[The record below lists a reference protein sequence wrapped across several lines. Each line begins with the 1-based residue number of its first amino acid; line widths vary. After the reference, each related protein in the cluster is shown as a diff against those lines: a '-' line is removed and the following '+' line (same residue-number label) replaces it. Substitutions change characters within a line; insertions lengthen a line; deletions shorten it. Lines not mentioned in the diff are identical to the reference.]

1 MIGNWRHLVGSS
13 SSLRR
18 ELVRGAGGSFAL
30 YISSKL
36 LMLIMS
42 MLLARL
48 LGANGYGMYAS
59 AMALVLLLNVP
70 AAMGLPTL
78 VIRLFATY
86 RVQQQWSLMRGLFVR
101 ANQVV
106 LILTLII
113 AGIGTLV
120 VWMFSEH
127 FGTVNTSTLWWAMAL
142 LPLTALNALR
152 SAGLRG
158 LHHVILGQLPESL
171 IMPGV
176 FLGLVLV
183 WHLMGL
189 DLDPAEAVALRV
201 VATVPAFAIGAYFLF
216 QAMPKQARQA
226 VPHYQSQAWA
236 RSAMPLLFLGGMSFI
251 NTQTDILMLASISG
265 SESAGIYQAAVRSA
279 EFVAFSLIIVNVAIQ
294 PTLSR
299 LYASGD
305 LERLQRVITASAR
318 VALLLALPVALVMV
332 VFAKPIMVMVFGQ
345 EFKAGANC
353 LIILSS
359 AQVINAAMGSVGQIL
374 NMTGYEKDAA
384 QGMAIGAIANVL
396 LNAILIPVW
405 DMTGAAV
412 ATGTSLIIWNLVLA
426 IKVRQRLGLMPSAIG
441 KIRIHK
447 SVADA

>member
-1 MIGNWRHLVGSS
+1 
-13 SSLRR
+13 
-18 ELVRGAGGSFAL
+18 
-30 YISSKL
+30 
-36 LMLIMS
+36 MLITS

-48 LGANGYGMYAS
+48 LGANGYGVYAS

-86 RVQQQWSLMRGLFVR
+86 RVQQQWSLMRGLLIR

-113 AGIGTLV
+113 AGIGALV
-120 VWMFSEH
+120 VWIFSEH
-127 FGTVNTSTLWWAMAL
+127 FGTANTSTLWWAMAL

-158 LHHVILGQLPESL
+158 LHHVVLGQLPESL

-279 EFVAFSLIIVNVAIQ
+279 EFVAFSLIIVNMAIQ

-318 VALLLALPVALVMV
+318 ATLLFAFPVALVMV

-345 EFKAGANC
+345 EFETGAIC

-396 LNAILIPVW
+396 LNAMFIPLW
-405 DMTGAAV
+405 DITGAAV
-412 ATGTSLIIWNLVLA
+412 ATGASLIIWNLVLA
-426 IKVRQRLGLMPSAIG
+426 IKVRQRLELTSSAIG
-441 KIRIHK
+441 RIRAYK
-447 SVADA
+447 EGAADA